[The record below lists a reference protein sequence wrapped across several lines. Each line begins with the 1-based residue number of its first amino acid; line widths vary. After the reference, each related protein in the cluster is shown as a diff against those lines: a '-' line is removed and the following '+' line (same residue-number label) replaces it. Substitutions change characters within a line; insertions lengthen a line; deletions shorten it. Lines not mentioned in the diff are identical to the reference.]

1 MFRGVSRIRANLTL
15 LALSGGHLGS
25 DFCQG
30 AVPALLPFLVHDRGY
45 SYAQAT
51 SLVLASTLGA
61 SLAQPAFGQLVDRVK
76 VPAIAPLGVLLAALS
91 IALVGFLHDHTVM
104 LAVVLVGG
112 FGVAAFHPEGARVA
126 ARVSGARRA
135 AGMSVFAV
143 GGNLGFALAP
153 AAIAIAVGSAGLHG
167 TAAAAVLPAA
177 GATILALVLW
187 SRRRQIADAHLQ
199 AGKRASGPDLW
210 GPFWR
215 LATSACLRSGV
226 YFGLQA
232 FVPAYFVAHYS
243 TSSAT
248 GDAALTVILFSGVA
262 GTLCGGFLA
271 DVIGRRM
278 IVIGSMALIVPFLLA
293 FLFVG
298 EALAF
303 PLLAVVGF
311 CTVANMSVTVVM
323 GQEYLPN
330 RLGTASGIMLGLAIS
345 LGGGIAWLFGLLADA
360 TSVRTVMFV
369 IAALPL
375 FAVLAAIGLPETG
388 PARRPLR
395 WRGLALGRA

>member
-1 MFRGVSRIRANLTL
+1 
-15 LALSGGHLGS
+15 
-25 DFCQG
+25 
-30 AVPALLPFLVHDRGY
+30 
-45 SYAQAT
+45 
-51 SLVLASTLGA
+51 
-61 SLAQPAFGQLVDRVK
+61 
-76 VPAIAPLGVLLAALS
+76 
-91 IALVGFLHDHTVM
+91 
-104 LAVVLVGG
+104 
-112 FGVAAFHPEGARVA
+112 
-126 ARVSGARRA
+126 
-135 AGMSVFAV
+135 MSVFAV

-153 AAIAIAVGSAGLHG
+153 AVVAVAVGAVGLHG
-167 TAAAAVLPAA
+167 TALAAVLPAA
-177 GATILALVLW
+177 GAAALGLVLW
-187 SRRRQIADAHLQ
+187 TRRRQIAEAHVQARSKQ
-199 AGKRASGPDLW
+199 AGEDLW

-226 YFGLQA
+226 YFGLQS
-232 FVPAYFVAHYS
+232 FVAVYFVERYG
-243 TSSAT
+243 TSSST
-248 GDAALTVILFSGVA
+248 GDAALTVILFSGVV
-262 GTLCGGFLA
+262 GTLCGGLLA
-271 DVIGRRM
+271 DVIGRRA
-278 IVIGSMALIVPFLLA
+278 ILIGSMALIVPFLVA

-388 PARRPLR
+388 PQP
-395 WRGLALGRA
+395 RGLRRRRLVASRA